1 MEQYKVLLP
10 RRGSEKPVQI
20 FCNNRQIALNE
31 ARELSCRNQ
40 GYPIG
45 IYLIHE
51 TLIEQVSCTL
61 LESKAQ
67 NEVVQTQKEKD
78 K

>member
-31 ARELSCRNQ
+31 ARELSCRNGGTPVNIFVMQ
-40 GYPIG
+40 EVH
-45 IYLIHE
+45 LE
-51 TLIEQVSCTL
+51 TVSCTS
-61 LESKAQ
+61 LENGVVK
-67 NEVVQTQKEKD
+67 NNVVQTPKERE
-78 K
+78 